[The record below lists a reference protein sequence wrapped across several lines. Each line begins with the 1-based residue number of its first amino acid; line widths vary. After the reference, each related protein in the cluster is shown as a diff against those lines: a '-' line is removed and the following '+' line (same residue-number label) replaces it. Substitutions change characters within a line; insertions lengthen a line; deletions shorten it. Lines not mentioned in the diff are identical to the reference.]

1 MSIVLRI
8 ILVVACVLTC
18 AYTLRKIRKS
28 QMQIEDSLYWIL
40 ISFGLVIVSIFP
52 ELVEK
57 FSELCGVGAPVN
69 FVFLVMIFL
78 LLLKV
83 FLMSLK
89 MSQMEDKMKKL
100 VQRLTIQKYEDIKED
115 TESEQ
120 KVDLEAC
127 QEEWK

>member
-1 MSIVLRI
+1 MSVVLRI
-8 ILVVACVLTC
+8 ILVIACVLTC

-40 ISFGLVIVSIFP
+40 ISIGLVIVSVFP
-52 ELVEK
+52 GVITFL
-57 FSELCGVGAPVN
+57 SELCGVGAPVN

-100 VQRLTIQKYEDIKED
+100 VQRLAIQKNEDNKKHDLGRVKGGKE
-115 TESEQ
+115 SCQ
-120 KVDLEAC
+120 K
-127 QEEWK
+127 K